1 MSDVMY
7 MVRLRDGYRAR
18 WEGGSYRV
26 MFDHPDE
33 PLVSYTSTIR
43 VLCDSEEQA
52 SRWVRCQCVVL
63 ARAFE
68 VVRVRVEE
76 VGGE

>member
-26 MFDHPDE
+26 AFDHPDE
-33 PLVSYTSTIR
+33 PLVSYTRTIR
-43 VLCDSEEQA
+43 VLFEDKEQA
-52 SRWVRCQCVVL
+52 TCWVRRQCVVL
-63 ARAFE
+63 ARAFG
-68 VVRVRVEE
+68 VVRVTIKEMCDD
-76 VGGE
+76 